1 MRSPPLGSFFARDTN
16 NRKEQ
21 EHMPGSGLTAITR
34 AMLALAF
41 GAAVLAHAQ
50 QRPAPAAS
58 AASSAGQPAP
68 VRLRLAG
75 SLCNS
80 MTSKTLQSQ
89 LVPPLQSNASPGN
102 SVNDALIERMKQ
114 QRESYFGQL
123 DALVPFNGLYAV
135 GQADQSFSQDFGGR
149 YTYGLEWELFKEGRA
164 ESRRQL
170 ERLRLEGKAQYLQVL
185 RDTEQRQL
193 QEQLLAVEQMRNRL
207 LAVLYQREVDAVRPV
222 LERRRQELAAGR
234 ATRAEVAEMEYRM
247 ERAQLRARH
256 YANTGDVLVYPQ
268 AQELINRI
276 EDVQLQ
282 PDPELV
288 DRAFERS
295 PEAQLL
301 TVQGQ
306 RAGIM
311 PSAKDD
317 VTVRLYLER
326 SKDFD
331 RAPYN
336 AAGVR
341 VRIPLTTDKQ
351 YDPLA
356 QASRDLYEQQKESVR
371 AALAQKLALLSQR
384 LRMKQNEMRVLQAE
398 NRMVRQKT
406 ELACYA
412 LDHPVVSLPST
423 ADRDIEEYT
432 LRLWELQ
439 REILTA
445 RLDVLEVLTEISA
458 LVKPREPQELY
469 SLSAPAPQR

>member
-1 MRSPPLGSFFARDTN
+1 MTANGPTVIARAT
-16 NRKEQ
+16 
-21 EHMPGSGLTAITR
+21 
-34 AMLALAF
+34 LALAF
-41 GAAVLAHAQ
+41 GAALLAHAQ

-58 AASSAGQPAP
+58 APSASPMH
-68 VRLRLAG
+68 LRLAG

-102 SVNDALIERMKQ
+102 SVNDAMMDRMQQ
-114 QRESYFGQL
+114 QRETYFARL
-123 DALVPFNGLYAV
+123 DDLVPFNGLYAV
-135 GQADQSFSQDFGGR
+135 GQADQSFQRDFGAR
-149 YTYGLEWELFKEGRA
+149 YTYGLEWELYKEGRA

-170 ERLRLEGKAQYLQVL
+170 ERVRLEGKTQYLQLV
-185 RDTEQRQL
+185 RDTEQRQV

-234 ATRAEVAEMEYRM
+234 ATKAEVAEMEYKM

-256 YANTGDVLVYPQ
+256 YASTGDVLVYPQ

-282 PDPELV
+282 PDPELA

-301 TVQGQ
+301 TVQEQ
-306 RAGIM
+306 RASIV
-311 PSAKDD
+311 PSVQDD
-317 VTVRLYLER
+317 TTVRLYLER

-331 RAPYN
+331 RAAYN
-336 AAGVR
+336 TAGVR
-341 VRIPLTTDKQ
+341 VRIPLTTDRQFKG
-351 YDPLA
+351 LA
-356 QASRDLYEQQKESVR
+356 QASAEVFEQQKESLR

-384 LRMKQNEMRVLQAE
+384 LRMNQNEMRVLQAE
-398 NRMVRQKT
+398 NRMVRQKA
-406 ELACYA
+406 ELACYQ
-412 LDHPVVSLPST
+412 LDHPVTSLPST
-423 ADRDIEEYT
+423 ADRDIDEYT

-439 REILTA
+439 REILSA
-445 RLDVLEVLTEISA
+445 RLDVLEVLTQISA

-469 SLSAPAPQR
+469 SLPAR